1 MCRVSAAN
9 SQRDFER
16 ASAWRDVAVL
26 VLTTL
31 GGALL
36 AASIELS
43 ESLFA
48 WTRHV
53 EHLQLDELPAVLT
66 ILSVG
71 LAWFAWRRYR
81 DARGELV
88 QRRAAEA
95 RLEQLLLDNRRL
107 ARQFLHMQES
117 ERKFVARELH
127 DELGQYLNAIKI
139 DAVSIQQR
147 SEQPASPNLRSA
159 SAIVLHVDHISEV
172 VHDLIGKLRPTGL
185 DVLGL
190 KAALEH
196 CIDGWRQR
204 LPDVQFNILLE
215 GDLDSLD
222 DTVAVTLYRLVQ
234 EGVTNVSR
242 HARARHVDISV
253 RRTQGS
259 NGADEVVFGIVDDG
273 CGADLSGKALGL
285 GLVGMRERVEMR
297 GGQLELMTSPGRG
310 FSIHATVP
318 LTSTT

>member
-1 MCRVSAAN
+1 MYRVRTAS
-9 SQRDFER
+9 SQQHLER

-26 VLTTL
+26 VVITV

-36 AASIELS
+36 ATYIELS
-43 ESLFA
+43 ELLFA
-48 WTRHV
+48 WTRNV
-53 EHLQLDELPAVLT
+53 EHWQLDELPAVLT
-66 ILSVG
+66 ILSAG

-81 DARGELV
+81 EARGELL

-117 ERKFVARELH
+117 ERKFLARELH

-139 DAVSIQQR
+139 DAVGIQQR
-147 SEQPASPNLRSA
+147 TAEPASPTLRSA
-159 SAIVLHVDHISEV
+159 STIVQHVDHISEV

-196 CIDGWRQR
+196 CVEGWRQR
-204 LPDVQFNILLE
+204 LKDVHFSIVLE

-222 DTVAVTLYRLVQ
+222 DAVAVTLYRLVQ

-242 HARARHVDISV
+242 HARAHHVDISV
-253 RRTQGS
+253 RRAQDAA
-259 NGADEVVFGIVDDG
+259 ADEVVFGIVDDG
-273 CGADLSGKALGL
+273 CGADLSEKALGL

-310 FSIHATVP
+310 FSIHATIP
-318 LTSTT
+318 LTGAA